1 MANANRGGRRQPQS
15 SAVAPPPPQQQ
26 NVRVTRST
34 RSPENIP
41 TATVQL
47 VAYSLGNR
55 NANATIPNQ
64 APQQQQQQQ
73 GNRRG
78 GVGEVSVATW
88 ETETM
93 MGGFTVA
100 DAVDQVEIPKLHALC
115 DQVKEDNEASWE
127 EIRKWI
133 RRNRSRPSVLV
144 AGAETM
150 GDYNTT
156 PLHLAARNCP
166 PDVIEQL
173 LAIAPHTV
181 RMEDSFSWLPLHY
194 GCANGASLEV
204 LQILVDAYPESRTS
218 SDKRGRT
225 PLHFALGNTQRP
237 ASPEVVQLLVQN
249 GEAAV
254 CSDENGMLPL
264 HYACAYGISKEALA
278 VLTEASPESITAR
291 DTKGRTP
298 LHFAMGNAD
307 RAASPAVVQH
317 LLTINMSI
325 VNLADKDGLTPL
337 HLLSTQA
344 NRLTVAEQKAECNNA
359 KKCLELYLKASP
371 SASSDFFTALQ
382 SLPTFLREQA
392 VVTPYVQ
399 DVINYQISNRFHTM
413 ILMLD
418 LIFIGVTLVSFEK
431 AVGIFS
437 NCLYNNVETAAVEFF
452 SNCLYNSVATGS
464 QFYIWVALL
473 YMSAFYFCIRE
484 VVQMISMA
492 SQNMFK
498 TWLLDTTNILDCT
511 CIIIVFFWTTIM
523 VAHPVWIEGNKEI
536 FRSGTA
542 ICSGILY
549 LLLLSFLKST
559 LIDFAV
565 FVSGVFYVLR
575 RLIAFLI
582 ALLIILVAFAQMF
595 LVVFRGTEACVPDPE
610 HGPFPFC
617 AFGTSLLE
625 LYTMMLGNV
634 EAAMFNNQQAGSAKP
649 MAIFL

>member
-1 MANANRGGRRQPQS
+1 
-15 SAVAPPPPQQQ
+15 
-26 NVRVTRST
+26 
-34 RSPENIP
+34 
-41 TATVQL
+41 
-47 VAYSLGNR
+47 
-55 NANATIPNQ
+55 
-64 APQQQQQQQ
+64 
-73 GNRRG
+73 
-78 GVGEVSVATW
+78 
-88 ETETM
+88 
-93 MGGFTVA
+93 
-100 DAVDQVEIPKLHALC
+100 
-115 DQVKEDNEASWE
+115 
-127 EIRKWI
+127 
-133 RRNRSRPSVLV
+133 
-144 AGAETM
+144 
-150 GDYNTT
+150 
-156 PLHLAARNCP
+156 
-166 PDVIEQL
+166 
-173 LAIAPHTV
+173 
-181 RMEDSFSWLPLHY
+181 
-194 GCANGASLEV
+194 
-204 LQILVDAYPESRTS
+204 
-218 SDKRGRT
+218 
-225 PLHFALGNTQRP
+225 
-237 ASPEVVQLLVQN
+237 
-249 GEAAV
+249 
-254 CSDENGMLPL
+254 
-264 HYACAYGISKEALA
+264 
-278 VLTEASPESITAR
+278 
-291 DTKGRTP
+291 
-298 LHFAMGNAD
+298 
-307 RAASPAVVQH
+307 
-317 LLTINMSI
+317 MSI

-344 NRLTVAEQKAECNNA
+344 NRLTVVEQKAECNNA

-418 LIFIGVTLVSFEK
+418 LIFIGVTLISFEK

-437 NCLYNNVETAAVEFF
+437 NCLYNNVDTA
-452 SNCLYNSVATGS
+452 LS
-464 QFYIWVALL
+464 QFYTWVALL
-473 YMSAFYFCIRE
+473 YMSAFYFCVRE

-498 TWLLDTTNILDCT
+498 AWLLDTTNILDCT

-523 VAHPVWIEGNKEI
+523 VAHPKWIEGNKEI

-575 RLIAFLI
+575 RLLAFLI

-595 LVVFRGTEACVPDPE
+595 LVVFRGTKACVPDPDS
-610 HGPFPFC
+610 FPFC

-634 EAAMFNNQQAGSAKP
+634 EADMFNNEQAESAKP

>member
-1 MANANRGGRRQPQS
+1 MS
-15 SAVAPPPPQQQ
+15 
-26 NVRVTRST
+26 
-34 RSPENIP
+34 I
-41 TATVQL
+41 
-47 VAYSLGNR
+47 
-55 NANATIPNQ
+55 
-64 APQQQQQQQ
+64 
-73 GNRRG
+73 
-78 GVGEVSVATW
+78 ATW

-100 DAVDQVEIPKLHALC
+100 DAVDQVEIPKLHVLC

-194 GCANGASLEV
+194 GCANGASIEV

-249 GEAAV
+249 GAAAL

-278 VLTEASPESITAR
+278 VLTEASPESIMAR

-307 RAASPAVVQH
+307 RAASPSVVQH

-344 NRLTVAEQKAECNNA
+344 NRLTVVEQKAECNNA

-371 SASSDFFTALQ
+371 NASSDFFTALQ

-431 AVGIFS
+431 AVDLFS
-437 NCLYNNVETAAVEFF
+437 NYLYNN
-452 SNCLYNSVATGS
+452 VATGS
-464 QFYIWVALL
+464 QFLIWVALL
-473 YMSAFYFCIRE
+473 YMSACYFCVRE

-498 TWLLDTTNILDCT
+498 AWLLDTTNILDCT

-523 VAHPVWIEGNKEI
+523 VLHPQWIESNEEI

-542 ICSGILY
+542 VCSGILY

-595 LVVFRGTEACVPDPE
+595 LVVFRGTMACAPDRVE
-610 HGPFPFC
+610 TFPFC
-617 AFGTSLLE
+617 SFGTSLLE

-634 EAAMFNNQQAGSAKP
+634 EADMFNNPDAGTAAP